1 MFNFHR
7 QKHVVELV
15 MSSPSQYLQNFSK
28 LVYQVSYKQ
37 LACNFKGM
45 FGIVVAVVIQSVF
58 RLKIYQNKKNNFL
71 KIIFNI
77 STSKR

>member
-1 MFNFHR
+1 M
-7 QKHVVELV
+7 
-15 MSSPSQYLQNFSK
+15 
-28 LVYQVSYKQ
+28 YQVSYKQ

-77 STSKR
+77 STSKRKENIKKIYFKQKNSKFLET

>member
-1 MFNFHR
+1 
-7 QKHVVELV
+7 
-15 MSSPSQYLQNFSK
+15 
-28 LVYQVSYKQ
+28 VYQVSYKQ
-37 LACNFKGM
+37 LACNFKST

-77 STSKR
+77 STSKRKENIKKIYFKQKNSKFLET

>member
-1 MFNFHR
+1 
-7 QKHVVELV
+7 
-15 MSSPSQYLQNFSK
+15 
-28 LVYQVSYKQ
+28 
-37 LACNFKGM
+37 M

-77 STSKR
+77 STSKRYENIKKIYFKQKNSKFLET

>member
-1 MFNFHR
+1 
-7 QKHVVELV
+7 
-15 MSSPSQYLQNFSK
+15 
-28 LVYQVSYKQ
+28 
-37 LACNFKGM
+37 M

-77 STSKR
+77 STSKRYENIKKFILNKKIQNF

>member
-1 MFNFHR
+1 M
-7 QKHVVELV
+7 
-15 MSSPSQYLQNFSK
+15 
-28 LVYQVSYKQ
+28 YQVSYKQ

-58 RLKIYQNKKNNFL
+58 RLKIYQNKKIYFL

-77 STSKR
+77 STSKRKENIKKIYFKQKNSKFLET

>member
-1 MFNFHR
+1 
-7 QKHVVELV
+7 
-15 MSSPSQYLQNFSK
+15 
-28 LVYQVSYKQ
+28 VYQVSYKQ

-77 STSKR
+77 STSKRKENIKKIYFKQKNSKFLET

>member
-1 MFNFHR
+1 
-7 QKHVVELV
+7 
-15 MSSPSQYLQNFSK
+15 
-28 LVYQVSYKQ
+28 VYQVSYKQ

-77 STSKR
+77 STSIRYENIKKFILNKKIQNF